1 MTYKTSQFE
10 GERIAKVI
18 ARCGH
23 CSRREAEKLIAD
35 GCVKVNGVVI
45 NSPALNI
52 TDQSIKI
59 NDKLLNT
66 KEKTRLWLYNKP
78 KGTVVSLTSDKKGVP
93 TVFDLLPKQMPRVI
107 AVGRLDIN
115 TEGLLLFTNNGE

>member
-1 MTYKTSQFE
+1 MTYKTSNFE
-10 GERIAKVI
+10 GERVAKVI

-52 TDQSIKI
+52 TD
-59 NDKLLNT
+59 
-66 KEKTRLWLYNKP
+66 
-78 KGTVVSLTSDKKGVP
+78 
-93 TVFDLLPKQMPRVI
+93 
-107 AVGRLDIN
+107 
-115 TEGLLLFTNNGE
+115 